1 LKRQRYRRNLDQ
13 EIGMKRQLLEL
24 QADRIEAVLAR
35 HKVQA
40 KVTGGCV
47 APRWVQFQVLPA
59 LGSRVNKIRNLAD
72 ELALA
77 LDCDSCRVSRQG
89 GTVLLQIPRSD
100 PQPVR
105 LLPLLRRLDKT
116 YTGTRDFAEVA
127 GNCRTPQPSRPVPFG
142 SAVLGLAE
150 DGAPLLVRLPSPQ
163 VAHILIAGTTGS
175 GKSALA
181 QTIIAS
187 LALSHRPSHIGL
199 ILIDPKRRAFGH
211 LAGLPHLLRPVLSEL
226 EEIEETLEMLVALM
240 LTRDREGRVPTGE
253 NSPGEPRVVVV
264 IDEVA
269 DLLMMTGKAT
279 QQAITRLSQR
289 GREPG
294 IHLVVCTQK
303 PASNILGGL
312 AKANF
317 PLRLVGR
324 VTSPEDAK
332 VATGYGGTGAEK
344 LRGPGDFVAV
354 SGGQIRRFQA
364 AYISSVEINRLFEN
378 LDPDH
383 RWRESRPNGGWLD
396 VPTVGAPRRAAQPS
410 ITQPNRPAGNDLSEL
425 GRMRSFALG
434 LGARLAPA
442 ILTET
447 V

>member
-1 LKRQRYRRNLDQ
+1 MR
-13 EIGMKRQLLEL
+13 RQLLEY

-40 KVTGGCV
+40 RVTGGSV
-47 APRWVQFQVLPA
+47 APRWIQFQVLPA
-59 LGSRVNKIRNLAD
+59 LGARVNKVKSLVD

-89 GTVLLQIPRSD
+89 GMLLLQIPRSD

-105 LLPLLRRLDKT
+105 LLSLHRRLSQTDKVGPHAIGASQA
-116 YTGTRDFAEVA
+116 YGSRGT
-127 GNCRTPQPSRPVPFG
+127 TRPIPFG

-181 QTIIAS
+181 QTIITS
-187 LALSHRPSHIGL
+187 LALGHRPSQLGF
-199 ILIDPKRRAFGH
+199 ILIDPKRRALGR
-211 LAGLPHLLRPVLSEL
+211 LAGLPHLLRSVLYET
-226 EEIEETLEMLVALM
+226 EEIVETLEMLVELM
-240 LTRDREGRVPTGE
+240 LTRDKEGRVPASDG
-253 NSPGEPRVVVV
+253 SPGEPRVVVV

-269 DLLMMTGKAT
+269 DLLMVTGKAT

-289 GREPG
+289 GREAG

-303 PASNILGGL
+303 PASQILGSL
-312 AKANF
+312 TKANF
-317 PLRLVGR
+317 PVRLVGR

-332 VATGYGGTGAEK
+332 VATGYAGTGADM
-344 LRGPGDFVAV
+344 LRGPGDFIAV

-364 AYISSVEINRLFEN
+364 AYISPTEIDRLLCHLAKNGPFYESSRSAGWMDITSETAPLQQSKRN
-378 LDPDH
+378 L
-383 RWRESRPNGGWLD
+383 L
-396 VPTVGAPRRAAQPS
+396 Q
-410 ITQPNRPAGNDLSEL
+410 L
-425 GRMRSFALG
+425 GRGPNTNLMAGRPLRSCAGG
-434 LGARLAPA
+434 LRDRLQPA
-442 ILTET
+442 AAAET
-447 V
+447 L

>member
-1 LKRQRYRRNLDQ
+1 
-13 EIGMKRQLLEL
+13 MKRQLLEL

-35 HKVQA
+35 HKVHA
-40 KVTGGCV
+40 KVTGGSI

-59 LGSRVNKIRNLAD
+59 LGSRVNKIKNLTD

-89 GTVLLQIPRSD
+89 GTLLLQIPRPD

-105 LLPLLRRLDKT
+105 LLPLLRRLSHSEKQAPHV
-116 YTGTRDFAEVA
+116 TRPHD
-127 GNCRTPQPSRPVPFG
+127 NRQTTQPSRSIPFG
-142 SAVLGLAE
+142 SAVLGLGE
-150 DGAPLLVRLPSPQ
+150 DGVPLLVRLPSPQ

-181 QTIIAS
+181 QTIITS
-187 LALSHRPSHIGL
+187 LALCHRPSQVGL
-199 ILIDPKRRAFGH
+199 ILIDPKRRAFGK
-211 LAGLPHLLRPVLSEL
+211 LAGLPHLLRPVLSEPV
-226 EEIEETLEMLVALM
+226 EIEETLEMLVALM
-240 LTRDREGRVPTGE
+240 LTRDREGRIAAGE

-264 IDEVA
+264 VDEVA
-269 DLLMMTGKAT
+269 DLLMMTGKAV

-312 AKANF
+312 VKANF

-332 VATGYGGTGAEK
+332 VATGYAGTGAEK

-354 SGGQIRRFQA
+354 SGGQIIRFQA
-364 AYISSVEINRLFEN
+364 AFVSPAEINRLLQN
-378 LDPDH
+378 LDLNH
-383 RWRESRPNGGWLD
+383 RWRESWPSEGQVDMTAVD
-396 VPTVGAPRRAAQPS
+396 VPYRAAQNNG
-410 ITQPNRPAGNDLSEL
+410 TLRKRLAGHDLA
-425 GRMRSFALG
+425 GWQTMRSFALG
-434 LGARLAPA
+434 LGTKLAPA
-442 ILTET
+442 VLTET

>member
-1 LKRQRYRRNLDQ
+1 
-13 EIGMKRQLLEL
+13 MKRQLLEL

-35 HKVQA
+35 HKVHA
-40 KVTGGCV
+40 IVTGGTI

-59 LGSRVNKIRNLAD
+59 LGARVSKIKNLAD

-89 GTVLLQIPRSD
+89 GMLLLQFPRSD

-105 LLPLLRRLDKT
+105 LLPLLRRLSRAEKRAPQV
-116 YTGTRDFAEVA
+116 TGAH
-127 GNCRTPQPSRPVPFG
+127 GNRQTPQASRPIPFG
-142 SAVLGLAE
+142 SAVLGLGE
-150 DGAPLLVRLPSPQ
+150 DGVPLLVRLPSPQ

-181 QTIIAS
+181 QTVITS
-187 LALSHRPSHIGL
+187 LALCHRPSQVGL
-199 ILIDPKRRAFGH
+199 ILIDPKRRAFGQ
-211 LAGLPHLLRPVLSEL
+211 LAGLPHLLRPVLSEP

-240 LTRDREGRVPTGE
+240 LTRDKEGRIAAGE
-253 NSPGEPRVVVV
+253 NSPGEPQVVVV

-269 DLLMMTGKAT
+269 DLLMMAGKAV

-312 AKANF
+312 MKANF

-332 VATGYGGTGAEK
+332 VATGYAGTGAEK
-344 LRGPGDFVAV
+344 LRGPGDFIAV
-354 SGGQIRRFQA
+354 SGGQISRFQA
-364 AYISSVEINRLFEN
+364 AFISRSEINQLLQRLVPN
-378 LDPDH
+378 QG
-383 RWRESRPNGGWLD
+383 WRGSWPSTGQVDLATFD
-396 VPTVGAPRRAAQPS
+396 AQCRAARNDS
-410 ITQPNRPAGNDLSEL
+410 TLAKRLAGHDLI
-425 GRMRSFALG
+425 GRHTMRSFALG
-434 LGARLAPA
+434 FGARLTPA
-442 ILTET
+442 VLTET